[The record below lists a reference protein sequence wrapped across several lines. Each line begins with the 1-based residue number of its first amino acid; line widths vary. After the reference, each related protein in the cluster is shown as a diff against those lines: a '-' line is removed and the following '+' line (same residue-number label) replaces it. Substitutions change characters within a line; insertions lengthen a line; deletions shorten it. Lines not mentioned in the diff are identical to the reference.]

1 MKNQIILSIAL
12 VLSGGLFGCSTTN
25 KPSQFVASIQSSPYE
40 AVTAA
45 INKEDWV
52 ALQRLAKPGMRAN
65 DYIPKW
71 EKNPVR
77 VGKLVR
83 VEKDSK
89 YYLDGKPCTIYSF
102 NWETKDGTSS
112 LHQLQVLVREEN
124 GKPTILDFWNFGW

>member
-1 MKNQIILSIAL
+1 MKSKLILCLAL
-12 VLSGGLFGCSTTN
+12 VLSGGWFGCSTT
-25 KPSQFVASIQSSPYE
+25 KPNQFVASIQPSPYE

-45 INKEDWV
+45 INKQDWV
-52 ALQRLAKPGMRAN
+52 ALQRLAKPGMKAN

-77 VGKLVR
+77 VGKLIS

-102 NWETKDGTSS
+102 NWETKDGTPS
-112 LHQLQVLVREEN
+112 LHQLQVLVREED
-124 GKPTILDFWNFGW
+124 GKSTILDFWNFGW